1 VLPVYVKGENSLPFH
16 LLGFVHPRLRTVR
29 LPHELLNKR
38 GKTIEIR
45 IGSHIPSGQI
55 AALPEPEAATRYLRW
70 RTYLLAERNQPE
82 PKRGHQI
89 RLRKTEPP
97 REVMAAI
104 AKDVLRNEIAQLPPS
119 QKLVESREFS
129 VFSASSSQIPALM
142 MEIGRLREVTF
153 RAAGEGTGRA
163 FDLDTYDSYYDHLFL
178 WSNANQELAGAYRI
192 GRVDEVLATHGV
204 QGLYTSSLFRYD
216 PEFFRRIGPALELG
230 RSFIC
235 DGYQK
240 HYSSLLVL
248 WKGIAEY
255 VARRPETA
263 VLLGAVSVSNNYHA
277 ISRELLVRYFET
289 RSESAELERYL
300 KPRMPFRA
308 RRIPRSDI
316 RVIASALRTVE
327 DVSEPISDLELD
339 HKGVPILFRQYLK
352 LGGRLLGFNV
362 DPSFSDVVDGLVLVD
377 LRKTDP
383 KVLARYMSPE
393 SLKGFRQFHASQQ
406 AAEAG
411 VTLA

>member
-1 VLPVYVKGENSLPFH
+1 M
-16 LLGFVHPRLRTVR
+16 
-29 LPHELLNKR
+29 
-38 GKTIEIR
+38 
-45 IGSHIPSGQI
+45 
-55 AALPEPEAATRYLRW
+55 
-70 RTYLLAERNQPE
+70 LAERNRPE
-82 PKRGHQI
+82 PKVHRI
-89 RLRKTEPP
+89 RLRKPEPP
-97 REVMAAI
+97 REVMSAI
-104 AKDVLRNEIAQLPPS
+104 AKGVLRNEIAQLPLS
-119 QKLVESREFS
+119 QKLVESREFTVYTATS
-129 VFSASSSQIPALM
+129 GQIPALM

-163 FDLDTYDSYYDHLFL
+163 YDIDSYDSYYDHLFL
-178 WSNANQELAGAYRI
+178 WSNLNQELAGAYRI
-192 GRVDEVLATHGV
+192 GRVDEILAEHGV

-216 PEFFRRIGPALELG
+216 PELFRRIGPALELG

-235 DGYQK
+235 EAYQK
-240 HYSSLLVL
+240 QYSSLLVL

-255 VARRPETA
+255 VAQRPETA

-289 RSESAELERYL
+289 RSESDELERFL

-308 RRIPRSDI
+308 RRIPSSDI

-327 DVSEPISDLELD
+327 DVSEPISDIELD

-377 LRKTDP
+377 LLKTDT
-383 KVLARYMSPE
+383 KVLGRYMSAE
-393 SLKGFRQFHASQQ
+393 SLNGFRQFHASQQ
-406 AAEAG
+406 DVGAG
-411 VTLA
+411 SDVSLRRS